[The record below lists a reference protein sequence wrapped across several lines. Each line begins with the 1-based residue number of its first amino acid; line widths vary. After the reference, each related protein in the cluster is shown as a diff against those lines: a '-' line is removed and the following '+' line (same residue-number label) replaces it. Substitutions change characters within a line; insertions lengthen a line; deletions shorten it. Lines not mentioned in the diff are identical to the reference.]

1 MGADRCFVQTGQ
13 WLRMLQRFRPNPRAK
28 TSIRDGMKNKQV
40 VVFFAMAALAGMAL
54 LGGCS
59 SRNNQQAAN
68 ATSASPTQAQPAQA
82 NNPPAPPPDQQ
93 QAPPPNGQAAP
104 PPNQQQAPPPAAMLT
119 IPAGTRLRVRLDQ
132 DLGSKISQPGQTFDA
147 TMADPVLVNGQTVI
161 PRDARVE
168 GTVIDA
174 KALGHFKGGALL
186 ELRLERVRTRWG
198 SYPVATS
205 TMEQVEKGKGKRTGL
220 FAGGGGAFG
229 AIIGGIAGGGK
240 GALIGGLAGAGAGTA
255 GSAMTGNKE
264 IFLPAETLLTFR
276 LEHPVHITESGAAQ

>member
-1 MGADRCFVQTGQ
+1 MRHS
-13 WLRMLQRFRPNPRAK
+13 K
-28 TSIRDGMKNKQV
+28 TLPAV
-40 VVFFAMAALAGMAL
+40 AALILAGVL
-54 LGGCS
+54 SLTSCNKGS
-59 SRNNQQAAN
+59 NQPSNSR
-68 ATSASPTQAQPAQA
+68 TPAQTST
-82 NNPPAPPPDQQ
+82 PA
-93 QAPPPNGQAAP
+93 AQAAP
-104 PPNQQQAPPPAAMLT
+104 SGPAPATPAQTTAEQQTPPTPPPPTTLV

-132 DLGSKISQPGQTFDA
+132 DLGSKISQPGQTFTA
-147 TMADPVLVNGQTVI
+147 TVANDVVVDGQTVI
-161 PRDARVE
+161 PRGARAE

-186 ELRLERVRTRWG
+186 ELRLERVRTNWG
-198 SYPVATS
+198 SYPVATT
-205 TMEQVEKGKGKRTGL
+205 TMVQAEKGKGSRTAK

-276 LEHPVHITESGAAQ
+276 LEHPVHVTQQ